1 MSPLR
6 IEIESLLEKD
16 GWTLEKRKKYTYAYK
31 DDESER
37 YRVGDRGIRKQRHTN
52 VGWVNAG
59 KRNLVPLSGVKEY
72 LKGKVKGSEIIH
84 GNPCGVEPQARVN
97 PRETTSSEFSMHDL
111 RELSR
116 SIVGEI
122 VSKYVST
129 EISAQE
135 LFGDIFASVARGE
148 SIVGTMIIERT
159 RPGPHNVISGL
170 TPTERTVLFHLI
182 VNELQG
188 FI

>member
-6 IEIESLLEKD
+6 QEIESLLEKD

-31 DDESER
+31 DDETER

-84 GNPCGVEPQARVN
+84 GNPCGVGPPAAVKANPQRTIEGQKLLRVTQVMDVAN
-97 PRETTSSEFSMHDL
+97 AVVMNLKDKFNYG
-111 RELSR
+111 SR
-116 SIVGEI
+116 GPLDEVKVSDVNLEI
-122 VSKYVST
+122 A
-129 EISAQE
+129 E
-135 LFGDIFASVARGE
+135 VARMHLHPDEYSVIRG
-148 SIVGTMIIERT
+148 IVYDMLVKAMME
-159 RPGPHNVISGL
+159 
-170 TPTERTVLFHLI
+170 
-182 VNELQG
+182 
-188 FI
+188 